1 MKSLAIKMAL
11 RIARHPGYLMAAKI
25 NRVYRKQGLDV
36 IKILDVGSGEGRP
49 WAVSNLFILPN
60 LKLEVTGL
68 DAVNPVESR
77 AQVRENT
84 TFRFKTGDILS
95 VLRDTPENSY
105 DLVFMLDVIEHL
117 TKESG
122 YLALYEINRISKSG
136 IGITTPN
143 GFFWQPPEI
152 NNPFQ
157 AHVSGWTS
165 GDLAK
170 AGFSRVKG
178 LHVLRL
184 LTKPFGKKKYT
195 LNAFTYS
202 LYALEIILGA
212 LFKKNS
218 AHLWAENTRSPIGNF
233 SPEDTITDRFLENL
247 GPR

>member
-1 MKSLAIKMAL
+1 
-11 RIARHPGYLMAAKI
+11 MAAKI
-25 NRVYRKQGLDV
+25 NRVYRKQGLKS

-49 WAVSNLFILPN
+49 WAVSNLFILPS

-68 DAVNPVESR
+68 DAVNPSKSR

-95 VLRDTPENSY
+95 VLQDIPEDSY

-117 TKESG
+117 PKESG
-122 YLALYEINRISKSG
+122 YLALYEINRISESG

-157 AHVSGWTS
+157 AHVSGWTP
-165 GDLAK
+165 GDLGK

-178 LHVLRL
+178 LHGLRL
-184 LTKPFGKKKYT
+184 LTKPYGKKIYT
-195 LNAFTYS
+195 LNTFTLP
-202 LYALEIILGA
+202 LYALEIMLGA

-218 AHLWAENTRSPIGNF
+218 AHLWAENTGNPIRKI
-233 SPEDTITDRFLENL
+233 SPEDTFTDSFIENL
-247 GPR
+247 RPRKG